1 MDFRPED
8 LFDLEEAT
16 LQQKSKEL
24 YLEWWSQSGSN
35 RRPHPCKGCALPAE
49 LWPHFGMGRLPKS

>member
-1 MDFRPED
+1 MDFRPEG
-8 LFDLEEAT
+8 LFDLEEAA

-35 RRPHPCKGCALPAE
+35 RRPHP
-49 LWPHFGMGRLPKS
+49 

>member
-8 LFDLEEAT
+8 LFDLEEAA

-24 YLEWWSQSGSN
+24 YLDMVEPVGIEPTTSSVLGMRS
-35 RRPHPCKGCALPAE
+35 PSLAMAP
-49 LWPHFGMGRLPKS
+49 LWDG